1 MLELGSGLGTLGL
14 VLSTHGLA
22 SSISMTDLPQS
33 LDYLRC
39 NVLKN
44 RDNLVTQVRYWALD
58 AC

>member
-44 RDNLVTQVRYWALD
+44 RDKLVTQVRY
-58 AC
+58 